1 MEAAA
6 AIELQG
12 IEKSFGSVHA
22 VRGVSLRIEK
32 GAITGIVGENGAG
45 KSTLMS
51 ILYGLYHADAG
62 EIRVDGARGPHG
74 KPARCHRPRHRHGAP
89 AFHAGRHLHRA
100 GEPGAGRRGRTAAG
114 RRPGGGARRAGA
126 AGARVRAFGRSRCA
140 GGRPVGRRAAAR
152 RDPEGAVPR
161 RAHPDP
167 RRAQRRADAAGDRP
181 ALPHP
186 GDAEGAR
193 RHGRADHPQ
202 AARDHGRHRPCLCHA
217 PGPDRGRP
225 PHGRDQSRGA
235 GRADGRPQGADC
247 SSTRRRRSRARCCC
261 KPST

>member
-12 IEKSFGSVHA
+12 IDKSFGNVHA

-62 EIRVDGARGPHG
+62 EIRVDGKPRSAWKTRATPSPTASAWCTSISCWSTPSPCWRTWCWAPRAERCWPAACAAARAELARLAREYGLHG
-74 KPARCHRPRHRHGAP
+74 RSRR
-89 AFHAGRHLHRA
+89 
-100 GEPGAGRRGRTAAG
+100 AGRR
-114 RRPGGGARRAGA
+114 
-126 AGARVRAFGRSRCA
+126 S
-140 GGRPVGRRAAAR
+140 VGRRAAAR

-167 RRAQRRADAAGDRP
+167 RRAERRADAAGDRP
-181 ALPHP
+181 AVPHP

-193 RHGRADHPQ
+193 RHRRPDHPQ

-217 PGPDRGRP
+217 PGPDGGR
-225 PHGRDQSRGA
+225 
-235 GRADGRPQGADC
+235 RAARPRP
-247 SSTRRRRSRARCCC
+247 TPRSW
-261 KPST
+261 PS